1 MSSNTAIRVDGVAKC
16 YHLYPNALHRLKEVL
31 WAPLR
36 NAFRPASAATHHYTP
51 YWALHPLSFTVSKG
65 ETVGVIGSNG
75 SGKSTLLQMI
85 CGTLSPTQ
93 GTVETFGRVA
103 ALLELG
109 SGFNPEFTGRENIY
123 FNAALLGMGR
133 EEVDQKLS
141 AIVQFADIGA
151 HIDQA
156 LKTYSSGMAV
166 RLAFAV
172 QAHCEPDILVV
183 DEALAV
189 GDAKFQ
195 AKCFERIKQLREQG
209 TCILLVTHS
218 SEQIVAHCDRAIL
231 LNKGHLVA
239 EGPTREVI
247 NQYHNILFDAQ
258 PAAAPDPTPTQAL
271 GQTAPAAQDPFTTR
285 PGYNPHEHRWGDEAV
300 TIKDFVL
307 QAGDDAKPY
316 PAAVRSGDAVQL
328 GVTLSVQSSVHQPIV
343 GCTIKTKEG
352 IAVFGTN
359 NQKLQHPSAE
369 QAWAAGSHW
378 SLTFDFMCHLA
389 PGEYFVSL
397 GVVSMVDGHLTPHD
411 RRYDA
416 IQLTV
421 LPDPS
426 YFGLTN
432 LGMTLDISPR
442 TP

>member
-1 MSSNTAIRVDGVAKC
+1 MSSNTAIRVEGVAKC
-16 YHLYPNALHRLKEVL
+16 FHLYPNALHRLKEVL
-31 WAPLR
+31 WAPLS
-36 NAFRPASAATHHYTP
+36 NALRSAEHSTHYFTP
-51 YWALHPLSFTVSKG
+51 YWALHPLSFIVSKG

-93 GTVETFGRVA
+93 GTVQTFGRVA

-123 FNAALLGMGR
+123 FNGAVLGMRR
-133 EEVDQKLS
+133 EEVDQKLQ
-141 AIVQFADIGA
+141 AIVQFADIGP

-231 LNKGHLVA
+231 LNQGHLVA

-258 PAAAPDPTPTQAL
+258 PAAAAKPIVDEPIQELSAAL
-271 GQTAPAAQDPFTTR
+271 DPFTTH
-285 PGYNPHEHRWGDEAV
+285 PGYNTHEHRWGDQAV
-300 TIKDFVL
+300 VIHDYRLTSES
-307 QAGDDAKPY
+307 AGVY
-316 PAAVRSGDAVQL
+316 PSAIPSGTSAELCVSVRVMAE
-328 GVTLSVQSSVHQPIV
+328 VHQPIV
-343 GCTIKTKEG
+343 GFTVKTKEG
-352 IAVFGTN
+352 ITVFGTN
-359 NQKLQHPSAE
+359 NQKLQHPSAT
-369 QAWAAGSHW
+369 ASWAPGTQ
-378 SLTFDFMCHLA
+378 LDIDLKFTCHLA

-397 GVVSMVDGHLTPHD
+397 GVVSMVNGELTPHD

-416 IQLTV
+416 IQITV
-421 LPDPS
+421 LPDQR
-426 YFGLTN
+426 YFGLCN
-432 LGMTLDISPR
+432 LETSMDIRPT